1 MYFTLVKLFLK
12 ENISLKR
19 LMGFDVKKS
28 KAKTILVGLAIVYAL
43 VVFIGLFG
51 YMFFD
56 LGRILHEMGQDEI
69 LISFLCIYTLG
80 MALFITLFR
89 ASGYLFYYKDYEIL
103 APLPIHPRTVL
114 YAKMTVMMVLL
125 YISSFIFTLPIMF
138 SYFYWNGFNLLGVI
152 YFILGFIFIPL
163 IPVAVISFLSL
174 GIATLTAKLRHSK
187 LISILLVFV
196 LMIGLLMV
204 SFSLND
210 VEQNPLT
217 GQIDLFKG
225 IAKVYIPFDWFRIAV
240 HQVSFVHLL
249 YLVGSNAIIFGLYLY
264 FIQGLVHKTNQRGVR
279 VNMRKT
285 VGALKYQKK
294 SPLMTVVFKEIKRFF
309 GSTIYAVNSGFGP
322 IILLVAS
329 VASLFFQ
336 AKLEEILGQAIG
348 VDGLPIEVMII
359 ALIGFSLA
367 MTYTPAISLSMEG
380 KNFWIIKSLP
390 IRPKTVMYGKIVFNL
405 ILMIPIGILSVVL
418 FGISLKIPL
427 VNQLVMI
434 LLVIVFSLVISCF
447 DAMVNLFTP
456 KFQFMNDTEVVK
468 QSAAALLA
476 IFGGFA
482 IMGINGVVFY
492 YLCDLMDNALVFLS
506 MVGVNV
512 ILLVPLVIFLEKKTD
527 SIFNK
532 LHA

>member
-1 MYFTLVKLFLK
+1 MYLTLVKLFLK

-28 KAKTILVGLAIVYAL
+28 KAKTILIGLAILYSII
-43 VVFIGLFG
+43 VFVGLFG

-56 LGRILHEMGQDEI
+56 LGRLLKDMGQIEI

-114 YAKMTVMMVLL
+114 FAKMTVMMTLL
-125 YISSFIFTLPIMF
+125 YITSFIFTLPIMF
-138 SYFYWNGFNLLGVI
+138 SYFYWNGFDVLGII

-196 LMIGLLMV
+196 LMIGLMMV

-225 IAKVYIPFDWFRIAV
+225 IAKVYLPFDWFRVAV
-240 HQVSFVHLL
+240 HQKSFVHLL
-249 YLVGSNAIIFGLYLY
+249 YLVGSNVIFFGVYLY
-264 FIQGLVHKTNQRGVR
+264 FIQRLVHKTNQRGIRANV
-279 VNMRKT
+279 RKT
-285 VGALKYQKK
+285 VGTLSYQKK
-294 SPLMTVVFKEIKRFF
+294 SPLMSIVFKEMKRFF

-348 VDGLPIEVMII
+348 VEGLPIEIMVIG
-359 ALIGFSLA
+359 LIGFSLA

-380 KNFWIIKSLP
+380 KNFWIMKSLP
-390 IRPKTVMYGKIVFNL
+390 IKPKTVMYGKIVFNL

-434 LLVIVFSLVISCF
+434 LLVVTFSFVISCF

-468 QSAAALLA
+468 QSAGALLA

-482 IMGINGVVFY
+482 IMAINGVVFY
-492 YLCDLMDNALVFLS
+492 FLSDVMENALVFLC
-506 MVGVNV
+506 MVLVNLV
-512 ILLVPLVIFLEKKTD
+512 LLVPLILFLEKRTD
-527 SIFNK
+527 RIFNQF
-532 LHA
+532 HA